1 MADGDGVRPPETAE
15 KSLGDIVGDVTSKTT
30 LLVQEEIALAK
41 AEVSQKISRLAAGAG
56 AGAAAGVFLVFF
68 LVALV
73 HGLAWLVADVLNE
86 EIWLGYFI
94 VAAFILLLAAL
105 AGFLAYRLIRRGTPP
120 TPEMAIEE
128 AKRTRA
134 SFEEVRR

>member
-1 MADGDGVRPPETAE
+1 MTDGDGLKPPESAE

-30 LLVQEEIALAK
+30 LLVQQEIELAK
-41 AEVSQKISRLAAGAG
+41 AEISQKVTRLAKGAG

-68 LVALV
+68 LVALI
-73 HGLAWLVADVLNE
+73 HGLAWLVADVLDE

-94 VAAFILLLAAL
+94 VAGIILLLAGISGLL
-105 AGFLAYRLIRRGTPP
+105 AFRLIRRGTPP
-120 TPEMAIEE
+120 TPELAIEE

-134 SFEEVRR
+134 AFEEVRH

>member
-15 KSLGDIVGDVTSKTT
+15 KSLGDIVGDVTSRTT

-41 AEVSQKISRLAAGAG
+41 AEISQKISRLAAGAG

-68 LVALV
+68 LVAFV

-105 AGFLAYRLIRRGTPP
+105 AGFMAYRLIRRGTPP